1 MDYTFRKITFAEFDK
16 LNPLFPD
23 SHEQWIKYKD
33 QRMKQFDKKDIDVYV
48 IEHSGRFIGEVSAFY
63 SCYSLSTEA
72 IPNVRAYLSTFRLEE
87 KYQGKGLGQ
96 ELMRFALD
104 DLAKRGYTQFTIGVE
119 EDNEAAKHIYFKLG
133 FTMEIDHGCG
143 DEFDPTDYTLYLKT
157 L

>member
-16 LNPLFPD
+16 LNLLFPD
-23 SHEQWIKYKD
+23 SHEQWIKYKN
-33 QRMKQFDKKDIDVYV
+33 QRLKQFEKKDIDVYV
-48 IEHSGRFIGEVSAFY
+48 IEHCSRFIGEITAIY
-63 SCYSLSTEA
+63 SNYSLSTET
-72 IPNVRAYLSTFRLEE
+72 IPNVRAYFSTFRLEE
-87 KYQGKGLGQ
+87 KYQGMGLGQ

-104 DLAKRGYTQFTIGVE
+104 DLTKRGYTQFTIGVE

-133 FTMEIDHGCG
+133 FTREIDHGCG